1 MDDELPS
8 ESTRRLS
15 SYPSTRKN
23 KKSMN
28 TSSTNNL
35 PQQINEKPKSKERRT
50 TSVIMK
56 SALARR
62 KNDFIKQKKKSIL
75 VTRKKKT
82 ISHSTPKT
90 TRSQTML
97 HDLIS
102 TDDEIE
108 VYNDKKKIKLDSN
121 VSLSDEI
128 DCNIEENLVNHSVS
142 FDSSQ
147 TTDIEYYE
155 QEQNSRKNTTRLK
168 EDVLKHFTKNS
179 DGSLKCNLCKISA
192 KVRIRIFMPLIRL
205 IHLNL
210 FSGLYTVLIAR

>member
-28 TSSTNNL
+28 TSSFNNL

-62 KNDFIKQKKKSIL
+62 KNDFKKQKTKSIL

-90 TRSQTML
+90 TRSQMML

-128 DCNIEENLVNHSVS
+128 DYNIKENLVNHNVS

-147 TTDIEYYE
+147 TTDIEYSE
-155 QEQNSRKNTTRLK
+155 QEQNSRKTTTRLK

-179 DGSLKCNLCKISA
+179 DGSLKYNLCKISA